1 MFLENP
7 VFIVVAPVI
16 FQIPGN
22 WSLLLCLP
30 CCSWGSEC
38 AQVKVNLSKPSIFTS
53 TSCKCWLPRYCH
65 HVASNCLPKD
75 HAVHLVLLD
84 MLRHQRRQGPQ
95 RARRT
100 QQTMGRDPHC
110 YCSDRFSLWICFHCF
125 IFYAKNP
132 LFAAGLISAIN
143 MWSVRWSARLQNVLT
158 VAKLVRSWN
167 ELFEREW
174 SSKFFLAQGGVGCA
188 DSWRSCLDCHRW
200 GGQLW
205 NRFHSQ
211 KGKCFTKYISRL

>member
-125 IFYAKNP
+125 IFFCKEST
-132 LFAAGLISAIN
+132 FACRSDICDQHVVCKMVGQTAECFDRRKTGE
-143 MWSVRWSARLQNVLT
+143 VLKWAFWT
-158 VAKLVRSWN
+158 RMI
-167 ELFEREW
+167 FEI
-174 SSKFFLAQGGVGCA
+174 L
-188 DSWRSCLDCHRW
+188 SCSRW
-200 GGQLW
+200 GWLCW
-205 NRFHSQ
+205 
-211 KGKCFTKYISRL
+211 